1 MLRWSLCHLVDPFG
15 KHTSFHVQR
24 SLHSFPTY
32 LSCMFLRYHT
42 CCMNCNRFHWSNI
55 SCCPDQ
61 TAWCSPYQQLMCM
74 SCTSQLCL
82 VCPQLGPI
90 VCQVLDQR
98 FYSIRLSSI
107 QLKIKR
113 KKKFGALKWD
123 LNPWS
128 KEVFNWSKNNFQMV
142 KLTYP
147 KGWTTWAIPS
157 LSRFFFSFV
166 RYVSL

>member
-1 MLRWSLCHLVDPFG
+1 MVEITVQTFGLSCNQIKLLVSSKYYQYYRRSLFYEVMSVKLLRMLRWSLCHLVDPFG
-15 KHTSFHVQR
+15 KHISSHVQR

-61 TAWCSPYQQLMCM
+61 TAWCSPHQQLMCM
-74 SCTSQLCL
+74 SCTSQLCS
-82 VCPQLGPI
+82 VWTQLALI

-107 QLKIKR
+107 QLKINR
-113 KKKFGALKWD
+113 KKISWL
-123 LNPWS
+123 
-128 KEVFNWSKNNFQMV
+128 
-142 KLTYP
+142 
-147 KGWTTWAIPS
+147 
-157 LSRFFFSFV
+157 
-166 RYVSL
+166 